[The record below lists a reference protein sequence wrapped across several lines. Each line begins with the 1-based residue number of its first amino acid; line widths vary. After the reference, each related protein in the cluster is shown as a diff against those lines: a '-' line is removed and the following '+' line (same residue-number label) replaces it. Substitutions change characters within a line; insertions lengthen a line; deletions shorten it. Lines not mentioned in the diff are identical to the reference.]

1 MFFTNLNSMSGLG
14 GRIFSF
20 DDMMDGKKMVAKSDK
35 MNDETVYLWK
45 DKLQFMGG

>member
-14 GRIFSF
+14 GR
-20 DDMMDGKKMVAKSDK
+20 KMVVKSDK
-35 MNDETVYLWK
+35 MNDETIYLWK